1 MSNEPKSWPRP
12 KTSLYVALGIGIGLA
27 LAMSEHPSWRTVSG
41 GAVFGLTF
49 GLMAEIVDS
58 RRANR

>member
-1 MSNEPKSWPRP
+1 MSHEPQSLPRP

-27 LAMSEHPSWRTVSG
+27 FALSEHPSWRTVSG
-41 GAVFGLTF
+41 GVVFGLTF
-49 GLMAEIVDS
+49 GLTTAIVQS